1 MRLQVVGNIC
11 LDTTFGLPH
20 LPQPGETVNG
30 RLTAEGLGGKGANQA
45 VAAARVGA
53 DVRFHAAIG
62 CDAVAEQL
70 IEPLVQDLSA
80 QHLVRTENATD
91 RSTILV
97 DQAGENVVI
106 SAVACAAA
114 FDPRENLAPHLR
126 AGDVLLMQGNLSPE
140 VTQACLTH
148 AKRCGLYTI
157 FNPSPLGQ
165 QVAIDFSS
173 IDLLIANRSEAA
185 TLAATSDMA
194 EAIAKLVQLGAAGVI
209 VTLGADG
216 CLVQETADAAP
227 LHIAGLTVEARDT
240 SGAGDCFAGT
250 VAGLL
255 ALGKPLTP
263 AIAVAME
270 AAALAVCRHG
280 TVASFPSRAEMA
292 ALLTKFE
299 LERP

>member
-1 MRLQVVGNIC
+1 MRLHVVGNIC

-62 CDAVAEQL
+62 SDAVAEQL
-70 IEPLVQDLSA
+70 IETLVQDLSA
-80 QHLVRTENATD
+80 QDLVRTENATD

-97 DQAGENVVI
+97 DLAGENVVI
-106 SAVACAAA
+106 SAVACATA
-114 FDPRENLAPHLR
+114 FDPRENLAPQLR

-140 VTQACLTH
+140 VTQACLAH
-148 AKRCGLYTI
+148 AKSCGLYTI
-157 FNPSPLGQ
+157 FNPSPLAPQ
-165 QVAIDFSS
+165 TDIDFSS
-173 IDLLIANRSEAA
+173 VDLLIANRTEATA
-185 TLAATSDMA
+185 LAATPDMA
-194 EAIAKLVQLGAAGVI
+194 AAIAKLVQLGAAGVI

-216 CLVQETADAAP
+216 CLVQKTADAAP
-227 LHIAGLTVEARDT
+227 LHIPGLKVDARDT

-255 ALGKPLTP
+255 SLGKPLTP

-292 ALLTKFE
+292 ALLTKCE

>member
-1 MRLQVVGNIC
+1 MRLHVVGNIC
-11 LDTTFGLPH
+11 LDTTFGLSH

-53 DVRFHAAIG
+53 DVRLHAAIG
-62 CDAVAEQL
+62 SDAVADQL
-70 IEPLVQDLSA
+70 IGTLVQDLSA
-80 QHLVRTENATD
+80 QYLTRTELASD

-106 SAVACAAA
+106 SAVGCAAA
-114 FDPRENLAPHLR
+114 FDPREILVPQLR
-126 AGDVLLMQGNLSPE
+126 AGDTLLMQGNLSRE
-140 VTQACLTH
+140 VTQACLTQ

-157 FNPSPLGQ
+157 FNPSPLGPQ
-165 QVAIDFSS
+165 TAVDFSS
-173 IDLLIANRSEAA
+173 VDLLIANRTEATA
-185 TLAATSDMA
+185 LAATPDMA
-194 EAIAKLVQLGAAGVI
+194 EAIAKLVQLGAASVI

-216 CLVQETADAAP
+216 CLVQQMAEDAP
-227 LHIAGLTVEARDT
+227 LHIPGLTVTARDT

-255 ALGKPLTP
+255 SLGKPLTP

-292 ALLTKFE
+292 SLLTTFE

>member
-1 MRLQVVGNIC
+1 MRLHVVGNIC

-62 CDAVAEQL
+62 SDAVAEQL
-70 IEPLVQDLSA
+70 IETLVQDLSA
-80 QHLVRTENATD
+80 QDLVRTENASD

-106 SAVACAAA
+106 SAVDCAAA
-114 FDPRENLAPHLR
+114 FDPRANLAPYLR

-140 VTQACLTH
+140 VTQACLAH

-165 QVAIDFSS
+165 QVDIDLSS
-173 IDLLIANRSEAA
+173 VDLLIANRTEAA
-185 TLAATSDMA
+185 TLAATPDMA
-194 EAIAKLVQLGAAGVI
+194 EAIAKLVQLGSAGVI

-255 ALGKPLTP
+255 SRGKPLTP

-270 AAALAVCRHG
+270 AAALAVCQHG

-299 LERP
+299 LERR